1 MNGDDYKKN
10 IIDLIKKADNVEL
23 LELVYRFAK
32 RLLG

>member
-1 MNGDDYKKN
+1 MNGEGYKKI
-10 IIDLIKKADNVEL
+10 IIDLIEKSDNVEL